1 MLVTPP
7 LGVGRALISSE
18 KPNAPC
24 RVRHE
29 PLEVHWRN
37 LKALDRPSSR
47 ENYEFETDRWT
58 ALMGAAEEGDS
69 EAVKLLL
76 NAGADKSL
84 KSTDGDDA
92 VDLAELSGAI
102 DVLQILKDAG

>member
-1 MLVTPP
+1 
-7 LGVGRALISSE
+7 
-18 KPNAPC
+18 
-24 RVRHE
+24 
-29 PLEVHWRN
+29 
-37 LKALDRPSSR
+37 
-47 ENYEFETDRWT
+47 
-58 ALMGAAEEGDS
+58 MGAAEEGDS